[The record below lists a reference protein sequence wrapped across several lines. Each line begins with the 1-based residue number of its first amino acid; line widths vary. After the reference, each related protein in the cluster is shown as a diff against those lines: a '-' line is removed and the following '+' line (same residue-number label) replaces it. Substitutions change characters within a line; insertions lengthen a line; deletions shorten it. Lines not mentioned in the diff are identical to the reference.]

1 MTELFGRVL
10 LICSIG
16 VIVGC
21 IINILSVLY
30 SCFLPFVKKNNA
42 KGGAVRYFLLLLQ
55 ISKPTYCCAEN
66 QNLLTNSCARHVLG

>member
-30 SCFLPFVKKNNA
+30 SCFLPFVKKNNV
-42 KGGAVRYFLLLLQ
+42 KGGVVHYFLLLLQ
-55 ISKPTYCCAEN
+55 ISKPTYC
-66 QNLLTNSCARHVLG
+66 